1 MATGDELYQ
10 QLIKLKN
17 KTPTAIPQ
25 QSNNIGPSQK
35 ASLSYRDSVVNAL
48 RSAPSMDAR
57 IKELSAGKAERPTGA
72 LGNIGKLIVGNPIS
86 KAVFSGLDT
95 IDKPKRF
102 VISGIKEFVDAVDG
116 NAKTKSSFT
125 DFKSQIADPT
135 FGFGRVVPRSGWG
148 GRIIGLIGDLAL
160 DPINWLTLGGAIAPR
175 AGIKAAS
182 LVAREV
188 GERVLLEG
196 SEELIAGGAQKLG
209 ATIAKD
215 FAKANA
221 KVPTNTRQFL
231 GVKSVAGRP
240 GASALAEGARKFG
253 ASDEVLKDIF
263 KRNRLGVPDDLAKL
277 MGLNDYGLTMFGSR
291 VKIPFTGTLAKG
303 LASNLTKGRLAIVNT
318 EFGGKVMKALTPGGT
333 AEGFN
338 LRDLR
343 FALRAGKDLPSGLT
357 PKMASAILASET
369 SMRGARG
376 IAANQGA
383 QIIRKALENPDVVA
397 EQDTI
402 YRYLDKAVM
411 PVDATPRQLKAI
423 QVIKQA
429 TDTLYQNIESY
440 GMSVG
445 GGNAGDF
452 QIAKWRD
459 RFFPHK
465 MTQAA
470 RDFVDNSTS
479 DRAVQVRQYMKI
491 DHSNIGGS
499 FESRNLERA
508 VRANPN
514 QVDWFGTILTEQHI
528 DDGVETLNKL
538 ARDGGFKGD
547 FFETNIN
554 RALTSYLE
562 NYAEGIGT
570 IAFYQGLKEA
580 GEDIG
585 SMAVSRGMISKEAL
599 DGLLTDIERSQALVS
614 SSMDNAIGEGKKTVD
629 AVIKELSTQR
639 NIAARTAQL
648 TPEQTK
654 LIREGTPASTFV
666 GNIADAKI
674 SDDIAKKVAIDNL
687 TIAKN
692 NIASRR
698 AELSKARTDFMNKL
712 ETESLALKHVDAQ
725 HRAVVSTL
733 DNIGTRITSYI
744 DELKT
749 VDEFL
754 PAMQEKAVADLKV
767 LNDELNVL
775 RSNATA
781 DVDTLGRH
789 SMEFINDAMKT
800 IQSYALGDDYSGVVK
815 DLQELATAG
824 KIFSGKNRNLS
835 SRGIASGLGTKDKVS
850 NVSRLLRMQTSIN
863 PSPATELDNA
873 WVELRDS
880 LGILQ
885 EEQLAKGFFKRQEEL
900 TIADVR
906 ATLSRAMSS
915 ADPAEVGAVRD
926 AITWLMM
933 RSQLDNPRFALE
945 MLTNPT
951 KEFQSIKVVLE
962 NQRIRQKFSI
972 AAIEAK
978 FLDGVQN
985 VVDIKQLPVKL
996 QKTAKAV
1003 NLYNERNLLDS
1014 QLETISEH
1022 LLRVPD
1028 VDRNPIYDTVYQ
1040 ILSPG
1045 DLNSVIPSKLYKV
1058 LADEIKRINPAGLYE
1073 NDNVT
1078 ASFIKGLEDNATGS
1092 QSSITVKEL
1101 LSATSELFPAPLRK
1115 NLSNDLRLSAEE
1127 RALYIT
1133 PEMAKQNVSLRAAIL
1148 KKQNSLS
1155 VARQQANEKMIKQLS
1170 KLDDEAKAELA
1181 IVLNTEEMAQLVGT
1195 NLADDAKNLAR
1206 SAANFYLDQETKYVL
1221 KMADATLSPY
1231 GVALTQEGHAQLMN
1245 QVYGT
1250 FVEAQN
1256 KHLINLYGA
1265 EYIMRDIAN
1274 TVLNSGLNPDD
1285 AKLAFIE
1292 NIQKYLR
1299 APSTAT
1305 AEELAEV
1312 QRTRQILIDVFP
1324 ELVVN
1329 LGRRQNTLKTEAA
1342 MLSSSPVYR
1351 KTIEQLADFE
1361 IKYLAVGRGSDP
1373 SGASIVSF
1381 MPAAQSDEAAKNLEQ
1396 GVKRVEQ
1403 NRRLRESTLGSPE
1416 LQKQQLLNVYQQPG
1430 RHSTKLA
1437 IADKIAKRF
1446 EEEVIKPMTRIG
1458 ASAESIAQ
1466 TKQAFND
1473 DYALIKKSLNDA
1485 FSEAKKVDKELKELA
1500 IRAGGPKAGRKRSIS
1515 REVVRQGTNAAR
1527 TIDDRILELSPNSV
1541 SVRLSQMLA
1550 RNNHSFNPI
1559 KEFFGTIM
1567 GGDEFAVA
1575 TARGSEAAR
1584 INRTNTSFRVIKREE
1599 SFFGKTIPA
1608 VSSVRDEIS
1617 KRLYSTDPTTSEFFA
1632 KKVDYVNYL
1641 KGRLDTL
1648 ETQIKNR
1655 PQAMKMLDRA
1665 NKELAAAEK
1674 ASGGLSVEKRLE
1686 YIDSLSVISGDAAP
1700 FNRVWDIDA
1709 NDWKIVYT
1717 KNYLYELPK
1726 AKSGKAPLQGP
1737 VLDRVMA
1744 AQGLPV
1750 PNDAFTETE
1759 RGLIKQY
1766 LTAFRKHSEFIKSEE
1781 YAIASREYSQKEF
1794 LNKLTQYDLSKI
1806 DWTINGDTSTA
1817 RLYSREDLRLISNKV
1832 VEQFNMPT
1840 TAEDFFIEPA
1850 QKISNLSNLFTKNKQ
1865 HLIQRM
1871 EDVNKP
1877 PLIFIDGN
1885 GRELNIVLE
1894 RTDDGVPTGLFER
1907 PRTIYVDALGDEA
1920 PLGPNVYAKEVFE
1933 PFNPKDVS
1941 VTVIDPAMVDDIDPG
1956 QRTYKRLRLTDD
1968 DGMGTMYDP
1977 SETWVKHNPVL
1988 DPNKDVAQQ
1997 RLDNPVY
2004 YKRASEYLPQSIEV
2018 QKLKN
2023 FDGEDFAFTAIEQE
2037 SLYTDFDT
2045 PTYKGIRGVT
2055 GKAFGVEA
2063 ARKEKAVRDL
2073 QKVLR
2078 ETLQGQQRR
2087 VDVKPSQQLAIKV
2100 VQEKLQIAEKELN
2113 DYLKA
2118 AELWDA
2124 HFSANRKVAHLYNVM
2139 TQPTYGEALP
2149 ESRRAL
2155 LQLGDGSP
2163 QHAVGRYLK
2172 AQATTVKGAN
2182 VNAPD
2187 EVVAS
2192 RKIFN
2197 DEQWAKTFNSKVVQ
2211 KEQELKS
2218 LVDTSMQGFA
2228 NTDLNVIKNILKS
2241 RQQIGVVGA
2250 ADGLR
2255 ADMERMALAKE
2266 LQEQGITFAEGATPT
2281 LQQLRAGVKSI
2292 ANETEQALQ
2301 ARKMIQEI
2309 TPGANLQAL
2318 VDARTNLDRIPS
2330 SPQALEANALQSEI
2344 NWMKGIRGDINEA
2357 ITTEVA
2363 KGRVLTATGKD
2374 AGILS
2379 VSKLAKARQDAID
2392 TIRATMSRDPFE
2404 GRPSEYLLMTDSDKD
2419 IAELVKA
2426 QNAFDASSV
2435 LHTDLDVGQ
2444 ALAKVDDFDKAIKRG
2459 RGIKKSLQGKL
2470 SNEQYDNFNT
2480 EFQLFR
2486 QEVEPMFR
2494 VDMDEEIRNQLIKFT
2509 NAHLEY
2515 MRQVASLSDAERI
2528 NSVVQGLGKS
2538 SYYGGQAGSQEL
2550 REGRLIDESVSRATA
2565 GKAEWLTH
2573 FDDGMV
2579 RLGKQF
2585 PNIQVAPQ
2593 IAEFVQNV
2601 HRLQEPAIAMEL
2613 NRFLGRYTRFF
2624 KAYATLS
2631 PGFHARNAMSNGFML
2646 FAAGGKPKFLTEG
2659 MRLSSS
2665 LNEASRAGKSVEQW
2679 IASLPFEQRR
2689 PARIAVRAS
2698 AASGG
2703 GDAADRLRNL
2713 YMSGRILNNKLT
2725 QTSRGLGTWIEG
2737 HSRFMLA
2744 YDGAM
2749 QGMDFNMSAARVQ
2762 RFLIDYN
2769 DVSTVDKSLRQII
2782 PFWMWTSRNLPMQVQ
2797 NIWLN
2802 PKAYQAYGNFKR
2814 NFTDQEQDKQVVPTW
2829 MQEMGA
2835 WKLPFG
2841 QNLYASPDFGFNRL
2855 QSDINML
2862 QDPTRLLSNVNPL
2875 LRLPVELTGEKQLF
2889 SNKRFSQTP
2898 VEMQSLPGTAIQPLL
2913 QLLGYGETGP
2923 DGQKF
2928 VNDKAYYALRNLLPM
2943 LSRAESI
2950 SPSIQTD
2957 PSAQTSNPLYGLLGL
2972 PIKELSQKMQDSAL
2986 KGKEV
2991 ELQNL
2996 LRNYRATNNPQG

>member
-10 QLIKLKN
+10 QLLKLKN

-57 IKELSAGKAERPTGA
+57 IKELTAGKAESPTGA
-72 LGNIGKLIVGNPIS
+72 LGNIGKLLVNNPVS
-86 KAVFSGLDT
+86 KVVLSGLDT

-125 DFKSQIADPT
+125 DFKSQISDPL

-209 ATIAKD
+209 ANIAKD
-215 FAKANA
+215 FAKVNA
-221 KVPTNTRQFL
+221 KVPTNTREFL
-231 GVKSVAGRP
+231 GVKSITGRS

-291 VKIPFTGTLAKG
+291 VKLPYTGTLAKG
-303 LASNLTKGRLAIVNT
+303 LASNLTKGRLGIVNT
-318 EFGGKVMKALTPGGT
+318 EFGGKIMKALTPGGT

-338 LRDLR
+338 LRDIR
-343 FALRAGKDLPSGLT
+343 FALRAGKELPSGLT

-369 SMRGARG
+369 SMRGAKG

-383 QIIRKALENPDVVA
+383 QIIRRALENSDVVA

-402 YRYLDKAVM
+402 YRFLDKAVM
-411 PVDATPRQLKAI
+411 PVDATPRQLRAMN
-423 QVIKQA
+423 VIKQA
-429 TDTLYQNIESY
+429 TDTLYANIESY

-445 GGNAGDF
+445 GGNPGDF
-452 QIAKWRD
+452 QIAPWRE

-470 RDFVDNSTS
+470 RDFVDNNTS
-479 DRAVQVRQYMKI
+479 DRAVQVRQYMKV

-508 VRANPN
+508 VNNPN
-514 QVDWFGTILTEQHI
+514 NKVNWFGTELTKEHI
-528 DDGVETLNKL
+528 DGGVETLNQL

-585 SMAVSRGMISKEAL
+585 GMAVSRGMISKEAL

-614 SSMDNAIGEGKKTVD
+614 SSMNNAIGEGKKTVD

-639 NIAARTAQL
+639 TIAAQTAQL

-698 AELSKARTDFMNKL
+698 AELSKARIDFMNKL
-712 ETESLALKHVDAQ
+712 ETESIALRHVDAQ

-863 PSPATELDNA
+863 PGPATALDDA
-873 WVELRDS
+873 WVELRNS

-885 EEQLAKGFFKRQEEL
+885 ETQIAKGTFRRLEQL

-915 ADPAEVGAVRD
+915 ADPTEIGGVRD
-926 AITWLMM
+926 SITWLMM
-933 RSQLDNPRFALE
+933 RSQLDDPRFASE

-951 KEFQSIKVVLE
+951 KEFEAIKVVL
-962 NQRIRQKFSI
+962 NNARIREKFAI
-972 AAIEAK
+972 NAIETK
-978 FLDGVQN
+978 VLDGFQN
-985 VVDIKQLPVKL
+985 VVDIDQLPAKL
-996 QKTAKAV
+996 KGTAKAI

-1014 QLETISEH
+1014 RLETISEH

-1040 ILSPG
+1040 VLSSA
-1045 DLNSVIPSKLYKV
+1045 DVDSIIPSKLYKV
-1058 LADEIKRINPAGLYE
+1058 LADEIKRINPVGLYE
-1073 NDNVT
+1073 NDNIT
-1078 ASFIKGLEDNATGS
+1078 TSFIKGLEDNAVGS
-1092 QSSITVKEL
+1092 PSSITVQEFL
-1101 LSATSELFPAPLRK
+1101 AATSELFPAPLRK

-1133 PEMAKQNVSLRAAIL
+1133 PPMAKLNVSLRTAIL
-1148 KKQNSLS
+1148 QKQRLLS
-1155 VARQQANEKMIKQLS
+1155 GARQQANEKMIKQLS
-1170 KLDDEAKAELA
+1170 KLDAEAKAELA
-1181 IVLNTEEMAQLVGT
+1181 TVLNTEEMAQLVGT

-1221 KMADATLSPY
+1221 KMADATLSPH

-1250 FVEAQN
+1250 FIEAQD

-1265 EYIMRDIAN
+1265 EYMMRDIAN
-1274 TVLNSGLNPDD
+1274 SVLNSGLNADD
-1285 AKLAFIE
+1285 AKLSFIE
-1292 NIQKYLR
+1292 NVQKYLR

-1305 AEELAEV
+1305 PEELAEV
-1312 QRTRQILIDVFP
+1312 QKSRQILIDVFP

-1329 LGRRQNTLKTEAA
+1329 LGRRQSTLKTEAA
-1342 MLSSSPVYR
+1342 MLASSPDYR
-1351 KTIEQLADFE
+1351 KAIEQLADFE
-1361 IKYLAVGRGSDP
+1361 IKYFAVGRGSDP
-1373 SGASIVSF
+1373 SGASLVSF
-1381 MPAAQSDEAAKNLEQ
+1381 MPAAQSDEAAKNIEQ
-1396 GVKRVEQ
+1396 GIKRVEQ
-1403 NRRLRESTLGSPE
+1403 NRRLRESTMGSPE
-1416 LQKQQLLNVYQQPG
+1416 LQKQQLLAVYQQPSK
-1430 RHSTKLA
+1430 HSTKLL

-1446 EEEVIKPMTRIG
+1446 EEEIIKPMKQAG
-1458 ASAESIAQ
+1458 VSEESIAE
-1466 TKQAFND
+1466 TRKAFNG
-1473 DYALIKKSLNDA
+1473 DYELIKRSLNGA
-1485 FSEAKKVDKELKELA
+1485 LSEAKKADKELKELA
-1500 IRAGGPKAGRKRSIS
+1500 IAAGGPKAGRRRTIS
-1515 REVVRQGTNAAR
+1515 REVVRQGQNAPR
-1527 TIDDRILELSPNSV
+1527 TIDNRILELSPNSV
-1541 SVRLSQMLA
+1541 SVRLSQMLS
-1550 RNNHSFNPI
+1550 RNNHSLNPI

-1584 INRTNTSFRVIKREE
+1584 INRTNTSFRVIRREE

-1608 VSSVRDEIS
+1608 VSSVRDDIS
-1617 KRLYSTDPTTSEFFA
+1617 KRLYSSDPTTSEFFA
-1632 KKVDYVNYL
+1632 KKVEYANYL

-1648 ETQIKNR
+1648 EAQIKDR

-1686 YIDSLSVISGDAAP
+1686 YIDSLSVIAGDAAP
-1700 FNRVWDIDA
+1700 FSRVWDTNT

-1717 KNYLYELPK
+1717 KNYLYKFPEP
-1726 AKSGKAPLQGP
+1726 KSGKPPLQGP
-1737 VLDRVMA
+1737 LLDKVMA
-1744 AQGLPV
+1744 AKGLPV
-1750 PNDAFTETE
+1750 PKEAFTEMEKTF
-1759 RGLIKQY
+1759 IKQY
-1766 LTAFRKHSEFIKSEE
+1766 LTAFEKHSQFIKSEE
-1781 YAIASREYSQKEF
+1781 YAFALREYSQKEF
-1794 LNKLTQYDLSKI
+1794 INKLTQYDLSKI

-1817 RLYSREDLRLISNKV
+1817 RAYSREDLRLISNKV
-1832 VEQFNMPT
+1832 VEQFNSPT

-1850 QKISNLSNLFTKNKQ
+1850 QKISNLGNLFTKNKQ

-1871 EDVNKP
+1871 EDTNKP
-1877 PLIFIDGN
+1877 PLIFIDPN
-1885 GRELNIVLE
+1885 GRELNIVLQ
-1894 RTDDGVPTGLFER
+1894 RTEDGVPTGLFEQMNAER
-1907 PRTIYVDALGDEA
+1907 IY
-1920 PLGPNVYAKEVFE
+1920 E

-1941 VTVIDPAMVDDIDPG
+1941 VTVIDPAMVDDIDTG
-1956 QRTYKRLRLTDD
+1956 QKTYKRLRLTEN
-1968 DGMGTMYDP
+1968 DGMGTMFDP
-1977 SETWVKHNPVL
+1977 TETWVKHNPVL

-1997 RLDNPVY
+1997 RLDNPPY

-2037 SLYTDFDT
+2037 SLYTDFNT

-2073 QKVLR
+2073 QKTLR
-2078 ETLQGQQRR
+2078 ETLQGQQRGR
-2087 VDVKPSQQLAIKV
+2087 DVKLPQQTAIKV

-2139 TQPTYGEALP
+2139 TQPAAGEALP
-2149 ESRRAL
+2149 ASRRAV

-2163 QHAVGRYLK
+2163 QHAIGRYLK
-2172 AQATTVKGAN
+2172 AQATTIKGAN

-2187 EVVAS
+2187 ELVNS
-2192 RKIFN
+2192 RKLFN
-2197 DEQWAKTFNSKVVQ
+2197 DEQWAKTYNSKIIQ
-2211 KEQELKS
+2211 KETELKG
-2218 LVDTSMQGFA
+2218 LVDNSMQGFA
-2228 NTDLNVIKNILKS
+2228 NTDLNVVKNILKS

-2266 LQEQGITFAEGATPT
+2266 LQGKGITFAEGETPT
-2281 LQQLRAGVKSI
+2281 LPQLRAGVKSI
-2292 ANETEQALQ
+2292 ADETEQALQ
-2301 ARKMIQEI
+2301 ARTMVQEV
-2309 TPGANLQAL
+2309 TPGANLKAL
-2318 VDARTNLDRIPS
+2318 IDAQTNLDRIPT
-2330 SPQALEANALQSEI
+2330 SPQALEANALQSEV
-2344 NWMKGIRGDINEA
+2344 NWMKGIKGEINEA

-2379 VSKLAKARQDAID
+2379 VGKLAKARQDAID
-2392 TIRATMSRDPFE
+2392 TIKATMSRDPFE
-2404 GRPSEYLLMTDSDKD
+2404 GRPSEYLTMTDPDKE

-2426 QNAFDASSV
+2426 QKAFDAATI

-2444 ALAKVDDFDKAIKRG
+2444 SLTKIDEFDKAIKKG

-2470 SNEQYDNFNT
+2470 TNEQYDNFNT
-2480 EFQLFR
+2480 EFQLFK

-2494 VDMDEEIRNQLIKFT
+2494 LDMDDEIRNQLIKFAD
-2509 NAHLEY
+2509 AHLEY
-2515 MRQVASLSDAERI
+2515 MRQVASLSEAERI

-2538 SYYGGQAGSQEL
+2538 SYYGGAAGSQEL
-2550 REGRLIDESVSRATA
+2550 REGRLIDESVARDTV

-2613 NRFLGRYTRFF
+2613 NRFLGKYTRFF

-2646 FAAGGKPKFLTEG
+2646 FAAGGNARFLTEG

-2665 LNEASRAGKSVEQW
+2665 LNEASRAGKSVQQW
-2679 IASLPFEQRR
+2679 IASLPLEQQS

-2744 YDGAM
+2744 YDGAR
-2749 QGMDFNMSAARVQ
+2749 QGMDFNTAAARVQ

-2814 NFTDQEQDKQVVPTW
+2814 NFTDQDENNQVVPTW

-2841 QNLYASPDFGFNRL
+2841 QNLYATPDLGFSRL

-2862 QDPTRLLSNVNPL
+2862 QDPRRLLSNVNPL
-2875 LRLPVELTGEKQLF
+2875 LRLPIELTGEKQLF

-2898 VEMQSLPGTAIQPLL
+2898 VEVQSFPGTAIQPLL
-2913 QLLGYGETGP
+2913 ELMGYGETGP
-2923 DGQKF
+2923 GGQKF

-2957 PSAQTSNPLYGLLGL
+2957 PNAVTSNPLYGFLGL
-2972 PIKELSQKMQDSAL
+2972 PVKELSQKMQDSAL